1 MVDGDS
7 REEWPVRNE
16 LKALRESRRLSQ
28 GQVAIAVGVSRHT
41 IYAVENDRWDPSLP
55 LAFAL
60 ARLFA
65 RPIEEI
71 FHDDGVR
78 PSAVSRR
85 CA

>member
-1 MVDGDS
+1 M
-7 REEWPVRNE
+7 RNE
-16 LKALRESRRLSQ
+16 LKALRESRGLSQ

-60 ARLFA
+60 ARFFA

-71 FHDDGVR
+71 FHDEGAR
-78 PSAVSRR
+78 PSAASRR